1 MNNNMNFSDLFEE
14 NNIPND
20 LVSKLKLI
28 PYQKQNLINWDMIF
42 NISNF
47 VILFSS
53 LYNLYNFINI
63 QEYINYALYNIIPI
77 INQIISNV

>member
-20 LVSKLKLI
+20 LVSKLKII

>member
-1 MNNNMNFSDLFEE
+1 MNNNKNFSDLFEE

>member
-1 MNNNMNFSDLFEE
+1 MNFSDLFEE

-20 LVSKLKLI
+20 LVSKLKII